1 MKSKTYRNPLIPSNK
16 DNLSILVIDDE
27 KLVSQVLTRALE
39 SEPDLEIVGT
49 VDNAHSAVENISILS
64 PDIVLV
70 DIEMPEIDG
79 LTLTS
84 MITEEFPNIK
94 VIIYSSHYEQE
105 YIRKALMSGAKG
117 YLIKDHAI
125 EEIADAIRFVNKGF
139 FHLGKGLLKK
149 ISTNSQSLGKDNGL
163 PISRTAASSIEKDL
177 LVSQTEKQLTNSP
190 SVGQDNGLP
199 IPSKVDSSIEKDL
212 LVSQN
217 EKQPSKS
224 SVEGGSPPTKDLL
237 DTLPRVWTRRLAF
250 MLIVLA
256 GVLIPW
262 ISMSRVGEYRN
273 CPIEFNFGNPSADV
287 SDREWFSTGK
297 NASEHEI

>member
-1 MKSKTYRNPLIPSNK
+1 MKSKTYQNPLIPSNK

-27 KLVSQVLTRALE
+27 KLVSQVLSRALE

-149 ISTNSQSLGKDNGL
+149 ISSNSQSLDQDNGL
-163 PISRTAASSIEKDL
+163 PISSTAASSIK
-177 LVSQTEKQLTNSP
+177 
-190 SVGQDNGLP
+190 
-199 IPSKVDSSIEKDL
+199 KDL

-224 SVEGGSPPTKDLL
+224 SVEDGSPPTKDLL

-262 ISMSRVGEYRN
+262 VSISRVGEYRN
-273 CPIEFNFGNPSADV
+273 CPREFNFGTPSADV
-287 SDREWFSTGK
+287 SYREEFSTDR
-297 NASEHEI
+297 NAGENEI

>member
-1 MKSKTYRNPLIPSNK
+1 MKSKTHQNPLVSSNK
-16 DNLSILVIDDE
+16 DNLSILIIDDE

-49 VDNAHSAVENISILS
+49 VDNAHSAVENISTLS

-84 MITEEFPNIK
+84 MITEEFPHIK
-94 VIIYSSHYEQE
+94 VIIYSGHYEQE

-117 YLIKDHAI
+117 YLIKDNAI
-125 EEIADAIRFVNKGF
+125 DEIADAIRFVNKGF

-149 ISTNSQSLGKDNGL
+149 ISSNSQSLDQDNGL
-163 PISRTAASSIEKDL
+163 PISSTAASSIKKDLLVSQTEKQLINSQSVGQDHGLPITSTAASSIEKDL
-177 LVSQTEKQLTNSP
+177 LVSQTEKQL
-190 SVGQDNGLP
+190 
-199 IPSKVDSSIEKDL
+199 
-212 LVSQN
+212 
-217 EKQPSKS
+217 SKS
-224 SVEGGSPPTKDLL
+224 SVDNWSTRTKDLL
-237 DTLPRVWTRRLAF
+237 DTLPRVWTRGLAF
-250 MLIVLA
+250 MLIFLA

-273 CPIEFNFGNPSADV
+273 CPREFNFGTPSADV
-287 SDREWFSTGK
+287 SYREEFSTGK
-297 NASEHEI
+297 NASDNEI

>member
-1 MKSKTYRNPLIPSNK
+1 MKSKTHQNPLVSSNK
-16 DNLSILVIDDE
+16 DNLSILIIDDE

-94 VIIYSSHYEQE
+94 VIIYSGHYEQE

-117 YLIKDHAI
+117 YLIKDHAV
-125 EEIADAIRFVNKGF
+125 EEIAYAIRFVNKGF

-149 ISTNSQSLGKDNGL
+149 ISSNPQSLGKDNGL
-163 PISRTAASSIEKDL
+163 TIPSKAASSIKKDL
-177 LVSQTEKQLTNSP
+177 LVSQTEKQLS
-190 SVGQDNGLP
+190 
-199 IPSKVDSSIEKDL
+199 E
-212 LVSQN
+212 
-217 EKQPSKS
+217 S
-224 SVEGGSPPTKDLL
+224 SVEDWSPSTKDLL
-237 DTLPRVWTRRLAF
+237 DTLPRVLTRELAY

-256 GVLIPW
+256 GILIPW
-262 ISMSRVGEYRN
+262 VSMSRVDEFRN
-273 CPIEFNFGNPSADV
+273 CPREFNFGNSSADV
-287 SDREWFSTGK
+287 SNRE
-297 NASEHEI
+297 